1 MSQSEIRVAWEPLKK
16 FVREVFVRAGMPPE
30 DAETTAEVLVWASRR
45 GVDSHGVQLI
55 PWYVEAID
63 IGHMK
68 VKPDIQVLKETP
80 AALFIEAD
88 HALGPVVTVF
98 AMNRIMEKAREV
110 GIGWAFIRNTNHQAA
125 MGYYPQMAARH
136 NMAGIAWVCSP
147 ANTAPYGASVAGV
160 SNNPIAISVPAK
172 RHPPLVLDMA
182 TSVVAAQK
190 LNIAKAKGISIPP
203 TWALDKDGQ
212 PATDPFQAVTLL
224 PVGGPKGSGL
234 SLMLECL
241 TSVIVGAPKL
251 EPLLQGKEKPLGLE
265 SMLGNEDRI
274 RLHIQNSVVIAIDIA
289 TFTDVEEYKVHIDN
303 LIDGLKALPRAD
315 GFDEI
320 FVPGEPEERNFEER
334 SRLGIPVPAKI
345 ADNLR
350 AVADRFGIEHP
361 FS

>member
-1 MSQSEIRVAWEPLKK
+1 MSQTEIRVSWESLKK
-16 FVREVFVRAGMPPE
+16 FIGEVFGRAGMSAE
-30 DAETTAEVLVWASRR
+30 DAETMAEVLTWASRR
-45 GVDSHGVQLI
+45 GVDSHGVQLV

-63 IGHMK
+63 LGHMK
-68 VKPDIQVLKETP
+68 VKPDIRVIKETP
-80 AALFIEAD
+80 ATLFLEAD
-88 HALGPVVTVF
+88 HALGPVVTVH
-98 AMNRIMEKAREV
+98 AMNRVMEKARQV
-110 GIGWAFIRNTNHQAA
+110 GIGWAFIRNHNHQAA
-125 MGYYPQMAARH
+125 MGYYPRMAAGN
-136 NMAGIAWVCSP
+136 NMAGLAWVCSP
-147 ANTAPYGASVAGV
+147 ANTAPHGASVAGV
-160 SNNPIAISVPAK
+160 SNNPIAISVPAE

-190 LNIAKAKGISIPP
+190 LNIAKAKGVSIPP
-203 TWALDKDGQ
+203 TWALDKDGR
-212 PATDPFQAVTLL
+212 PATDPFEAVTLL

-241 TSVIVGAPKL
+241 TSVIVGVPKL
-251 EPLLQGKEKPLGLE
+251 EPILAGKEKSLGLE

-274 RLHIQNSVVIAIDIA
+274 RRHLQNSVVIAIDIA
-289 TFTDVEEYKVHIDN
+289 TFGDVAEYRGHIDN

-345 ADNLR
+345 AGNLR
-350 AVADRFGIEHP
+350 TVAERFGIGHP

>member
-1 MSQSEIRVAWEPLKK
+1 MSEIRVAWEPLHKY
-16 FVREVFVRAGMPPE
+16 VAEVFAHAGMSPE
-30 DAETTAEVLVWASRR
+30 DAGTMADVLVWASRR

-55 PWYVEAID
+55 PWYVQAID

-68 VKPDIQVLKETP
+68 TNPDIQVLKETP
-80 AALFIEAD
+80 ATLFIEAA

-98 AMNRIMEKAREV
+98 AMNKIMEKARKV
-110 GIGWAFIRNTNHQAA
+110 GIGWAFIRNNNHQAA
-125 MGYYPQMAARH
+125 MGYYPQLAAK
-136 NMAGIAWVCSP
+136 NDMAGIAWVCSP
-147 ANTAPYGASVAGV
+147 ANTAPHGASVAGV
-160 SNNPIAISVPAK
+160 SNNPIAISVPAQ

-190 LNIAKAKGISIPP
+190 LNIAKAKGVPIPEG
-203 TWALDKDGQ
+203 WALDKDGR
-212 PATDPFQAVTLL
+212 PATDPFLAATLL

-241 TSVIVGAPKL
+241 ASVIVGAPKL
-251 EPLLQGKEKPLGLE
+251 EPLLQGKQKSMGLE
-265 SMLGNEDRI
+265 SMLGNEPRI

-289 TFTDVEEYKVHIDN
+289 TFTDVAEYKTHIDN
-303 LIDGLKALPRAD
+303 LIDGLKALPKAD

-320 FVPGEPEERNFEER
+320 FVPGEPEERNFAER
-334 SRLGIPVPAKI
+334 SRLGIPFPAKI

-350 AVADRFGIEHP
+350 AVAERFGIEHP